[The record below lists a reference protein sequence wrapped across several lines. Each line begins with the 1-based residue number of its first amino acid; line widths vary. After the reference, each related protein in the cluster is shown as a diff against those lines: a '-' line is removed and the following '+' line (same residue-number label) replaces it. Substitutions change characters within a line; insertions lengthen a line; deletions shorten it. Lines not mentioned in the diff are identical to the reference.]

1 MAPKEKKTKKKD
13 DKMTPKDP
21 ITKDQKAVAKWLR
34 RNVPTKNT
42 KFMHSHKVDYFTGQV
57 AVDKLLEE
65 SPWAK
70 KNVKDPEN
78 QLYFEFR
85 DECVDFL
92 DELLKQKMFHRAK
105 KITVDDK
112 FLKSKK
118 KKSKE
123 TEETDGDAGTK
134 SDAATAKG
142 TYSHSSINRTWFI
155 KRSGIEN
162 LKKSLLN
169 IPYDH
174 KTACRKHLNVLLYS
188 TTWFEFYQNLF
199 TYIHT

>member
-42 KFMHSHKVDYFTGQV
+42 KFMHSHKVDYFCGQV
-57 AVDKLLEE
+57 AIDKLLEE

-123 TEETDGDAGTK
+123 TEETDGDAGSK

-142 TYSHSSINRTWFI
+142 TYSHSSINRTCSI

-162 LKKSLLN
+162 LKKSSLN
-169 IPYDH
+169 I
-174 KTACRKHLNVLLYS
+174 
-188 TTWFEFYQNLF
+188 FY
-199 TYIHT
+199 

>member
-42 KFMHSHKVDYFTGQV
+42 KFMHSHKVDYFSGQV

-78 QLYFEFR
+78 QLYFEYR

-92 DELLKQKMFHRAK
+92 DDLLKHKMFHRAK

-123 TEETDGDAGTK
+123 TEETDGDAGSK

-142 TYSHSSINRTWFI
+142 TYSTQLIGRLFSPSQQSKKLSHPFRVCFELDLSIHFHHA
-155 KRSGIEN
+155 K
-162 LKKSLLN
+162 
-169 IPYDH
+169 
-174 KTACRKHLNVLLYS
+174 YS
-188 TTWFEFYQNLF
+188 EVFMF
-199 TYIHT
+199 

>member
-21 ITKDQKAVAKWLR
+21 ITKDQNAVAKWLR

-42 KFMHSHKVDYFTGQV
+42 KFMHSHKVDYFSGQV

-78 QLYFEFR
+78 QLYFEYR
-85 DECVDFL
+85 DECVEFL
-92 DELLKQKMFHRAK
+92 DDLLKHKMFHRAK

-123 TEETDGDAGTK
+123 TEETDGDAGSK

-142 TYSHSSINRTWFI
+142 TYLLHT
-155 KRSGIEN
+155 
-162 LKKSLLN
+162 SLQYNEGL
-169 IPYDH
+169 
-174 KTACRKHLNVLLYS
+174 
-188 TTWFEFYQNLF
+188 
-199 TYIHT
+199 